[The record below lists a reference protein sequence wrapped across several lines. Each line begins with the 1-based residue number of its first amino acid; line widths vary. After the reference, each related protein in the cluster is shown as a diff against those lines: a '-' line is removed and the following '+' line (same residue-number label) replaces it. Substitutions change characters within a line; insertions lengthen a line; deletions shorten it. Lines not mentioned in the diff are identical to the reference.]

1 MDIKLSYKMCSGQVG
16 RVINSFMDKEVSKL
30 PKSIKFKGQEP
41 NYNTERR
48 EYKFRVNNEKDL
60 KRLMKLSKDY
70 SLSFQKVD

>member
-30 PKSIKFKGQEP
+30 PKSIKFKGQRP

-48 EYKFRVNNEKDL
+48 EYKFRIDNKEDL
-60 KRLMKLSKDY
+60 KKLMKLSKDY
-70 SLSFQKVD
+70 SLTIHKS